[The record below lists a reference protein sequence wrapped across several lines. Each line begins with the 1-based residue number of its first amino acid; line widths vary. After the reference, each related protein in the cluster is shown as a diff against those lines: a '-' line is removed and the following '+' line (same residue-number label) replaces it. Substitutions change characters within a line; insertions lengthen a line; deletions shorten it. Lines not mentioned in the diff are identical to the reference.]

1 MDAIELLT
9 RDHRAVEELFSQFDG
24 GDDETRRTA
33 AEGVIRELS
42 IHAAIEEEFF
52 YPMVKKE
59 VPEAA
64 DMVDHG
70 IEEHQEAKQVLAKLD
85 EMIDKAHT
93 KAYAEKMQRLEKL
106 IGDHVEEEENE
117 LFPKVREA
125 LTKTR
130 LNEVGTLMNKAK
142 KAAPTRPH
150 PNTPANPLVQA
161 TAGKAAAVVD
171 RMRDAVSG
179 RTERR

>member
-9 RDHRAVEELFSQFDG
+9 RDHRAVEKLFTDFDR
-24 GDDETRRTA
+24 GDDATKRTA
-33 AEGVIRELS
+33 AEGIIRELS

-64 DMVDHG
+64 GMVDHG

-85 EMIDKAHT
+85 EMIDKSHT

-106 IGDHVEEEENE
+106 ISDHVEEEEKE
-117 LFPKVREA
+117 LFPKVREG

-142 KAAPTRPH
+142 AAAPTRPH
-150 PNTPANPLVQA
+150 PNVPANPAVQA
-161 TAGKAAAVVD
+161 TVGKAAAVVD

-179 RTERR
+179 RERR

>member
-24 GDDETRRTA
+24 GDDETRRSA

-59 VPEAA
+59 VPDAA
-64 DMVDHG
+64 GMVDHG

-85 EMIDKAHT
+85 ETIDKSHT
-93 KAYAEKMQRLEKL
+93 KAYAEKMQRLQKL
-106 IGDHVEEEENE
+106 ISDHVEEEENE
-117 LFPKVREA
+117 LFPKVREG

-142 KAAPTRPH
+142 AAAPTRPH
-150 PNTPANPLVQA
+150 PNVPANPVVQA

-171 RMRDAVSG
+171 RMRDAVTG
-179 RTERR
+179 RGES

>member
-9 RDHRAVEELFSQFDG
+9 RDHRAVEKLFSQFDG
-24 GDDETRRTA
+24 GDDDTRRTA
-33 AEGVIRELS
+33 AESIIRELS

-59 VPEAA
+59 VPAA
-64 DMVDHG
+64 AAMIDHG

-85 EMIDKAHT
+85 ELIDKTHT
-93 KAYAEKMQRLEKL
+93 KAYAEKLRRLQRL
-106 IGDHVEEEENE
+106 IGDHVEEEEKE

-130 LNEVGTLMNKAK
+130 LNEVGTVMNKAK
-142 KAAPTRPH
+142 AAAPTRPH
-150 PNTPANPLVQA
+150 PNVPANPAVQA
-161 TAGKAAAVVD
+161 TVGKASAVVD
-171 RMRDAVSG
+171 RMRDAVTG
-179 RTERR
+179 RERR